1 MIFAKIPELVQD
13 VIWTVVSIGAV
24 AAVLA
29 KAAHGTRAASENLK
43 DWMTHEL
50 LDRLDRGGERFASIE
65 NKIDANA
72 KYTRHHLGPNG
83 DTPPLHQQV
92 KDVAETV
99 VDIDSRVHVLEIVHA
114 TTGVEPA
121 VITQMLVERQ
131 SHGRRST
138 DPQQGDPQ

>member
-1 MIFAKIPELVQD
+1 MIVAKIPELVQD

-29 KAAHGTRAASENLK
+29 KAAHGTRVASDGLK

-50 LDRLDRGGERFASIE
+50 LDRLDRGEVRFAAIE
-65 NKIDANA
+65 DKLDANA

-92 KDVAETV
+92 KD
-99 VDIDSRVHVLEIVHA
+99 IGSRVHTLEIVHA
-114 TTGVEPA
+114 TTGVDPA
-121 VITQMLVERQ
+121 VITRMLTDRRM
-131 SHGRRST
+131 SGRRST
-138 DPQQGDPQ
+138 DPQGEPQ